1 MTEYEM
7 LDLVGTFQGMANA
20 AIMSYLT
27 IFSAY
32 CIVAYMV
39 GSQLTRSQAIVTT
52 VLFLIMALFMTW
64 GTWTYFRGSRLLME
78 QVVGIAGGV
87 MSPVKPHQVITP
99 LLLIGILAG
108 LKFMWDVRHPK
119 KE

>member
-27 IFSAY
+27 IFTAY
-32 CIVAYMV
+32 CVVAYIV
-39 GSQLTRSQAIVTT
+39 GPQLTRSQVILTT
-52 VLFLIMALFMTW
+52 GLFLIMELFMTW

-78 QVVGIAGGV
+78 QVAGPAGELV
-87 MSPVKPHQVITP
+87 PPVKPHQVITP
-99 LLLIGILAG
+99 LLLVGIIAG

-119 KE
+119 K